1 MTIRY
6 DKEKYEIYI
15 EDIGVTMRTLL
26 AVAAQGFAENGRRR
40 WHVVYKNA
48 KIAVVQVA
56 STPRNATTN

>member
-1 MTIRY
+1 MTIGY
-6 DKEKYEIYI
+6 DKEKYESYI

-56 STPRNATTN
+56 SIPRDAAID